1 MHAMIG
7 IFKMDTQFFERQRQ
21 ELSERIVPFVTHQPG
36 FVSAT
41 WTYDRVLGKSY
52 SLVVFDTE
60 DAARKLADFVRADA
74 SRPNDAGVQMESIV
88 VSEVLA
94 EARKP

>member
-1 MHAMIG
+1 MHAMVG
-7 IFKMDTQFFERQRQ
+7 IFKMDTSLFERQKK
-21 ELSERIVPFVTHQPG
+21 ELHERIVPLVRHQPG

-41 WTYDRVLGKSY
+41 WTYDRVLGRSY
-52 SLVVFDTE
+52 SIVLFDTE
-60 DAARKLADFVRADA
+60 QAARKLADYVKADA

-94 EARKP
+94 EARQE